1 MPSNIIGP
9 LPKKSDTPIEKV
21 RKSSGDLDDIKKELI
36 TTIYTVDKEG
46 ITYMVD
52 KIGKRK
58 PNVVHKDITSP
69 ISEKK
74 KIDTVKKTQKSQAS
88 KKTVDTSKRNK
99 NDTIKTIHKSESNQI
114 TDTVNTVDKSRS
126 IPGTNLSYISTRI
139 EKPTEI
145 DIVKYNKDLSDLSLQ

>member
-1 MPSNIIGP
+1 M
-9 LPKKSDTPIEKV
+9 
-21 RKSSGDLDDIKKELI
+21 KEA
-36 TTIYTVDKEG
+36 TNPTV
-46 ITYMVD
+46 
-52 KIGKRK
+52 
-58 PNVVHKDITSP
+58 
-69 ISEKK
+69 SEKK
-74 KIDTVKKTQKSQAS
+74 KIDTVKKTEKSQAS